1 MQELIIHRN
10 QKQKRN
16 MNKDKPFVRRMYQK
30 QELAL
35 LYFPHLRPHA
45 ATNRLLRW
53 INHCGELRR
62 ELQLTFYNTHARYFT
77 VRQVDLI
84 VYYLGEPG

>member
-1 MQELIIHRN
+1 M
-10 QKQKRN
+10 KQ
-16 MNKDKPFVRRMYQK
+16 DKPFVRRMYQK

-53 INHCGELRR
+53 INQCGQLHS
-62 ELQLTFYNTHARYFT
+62 ELQLTGARGL
-77 VRQVDLI
+77 RNPQDAKI
-84 VYYLGEPG
+84 K